1 MGAANSKQAEEKKP
15 VAMTPQS
22 ASERADWSSSVIPF
36 RLQVDPL
43 ILENISNMICLVEI
57 HGEKKKKTNQKHLC
71 PFEERKFCEIRLHK
85 IRYLMPFFFSLLFE
99 KIGKNVLYWKHKRSL
114 YVLFNKS

>member
-57 HGEKKKKTNQKHLC
+57 HGEKKKKNKPKT
-71 PFEERKFCEIRLHK
+71 FVSFWGEEILWNKATQNSLFNA
-85 IRYLMPFFFSLLFE
+85 FFF
-99 KIGKNVLYWKHKRSL
+99 
-114 YVLFNKS
+114 